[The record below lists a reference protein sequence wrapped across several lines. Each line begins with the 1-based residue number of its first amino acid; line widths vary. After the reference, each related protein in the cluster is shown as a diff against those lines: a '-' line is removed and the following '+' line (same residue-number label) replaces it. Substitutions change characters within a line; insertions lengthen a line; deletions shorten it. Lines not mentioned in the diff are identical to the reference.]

1 MISCRGGDWAAVA
14 MDEVLPIFFLKCSR
28 AAHLF
33 ENAECGI
40 NSLLSRFATQLGEMF
55 IGHGLAS
62 RTHSGA
68 QISGCDL
75 P

>member
-1 MISCRGGDWAAVA
+1 
-14 MDEVLPIFFLKCSR
+14 MDEVLPIFFLKRSR

-40 NSLLSRFATQLGEMF
+40 NSLLSRFATQLCEMF
-55 IGHGLAS
+55 IGHGLTS
-62 RTHSGA
+62 GTHSCP
-68 QISGCDL
+68 QISGFDL